1 MKIRNEGKRRVPP
14 DIRSGSGNRSFLIAG
29 AGLAAAAAALQAA
42 ARLVPGF
49 ADWYAHGIY
58 AGLAGVF
65 GRLFGLAPF
74 SVVELLLYLLLM
86 SAAGYLFCQIR
97 HPLRILSRAVFLAGL
112 LLFLYMAG
120 CGVNYQAA
128 AFSRYV
134 GIETGTYTVEELK
147 ALCAYLT
154 GQVNAWAPRGDE
166 TAESSGGSGTENSA
180 DGAEDS
186 ANGAED
192 SADGTEDSADGAE
205 DSADVAEDSAD
216 GAARSL
222 SAYRYQD
229 NRARWRAESVAAMQ
243 KAGEQFPVLAGFY
256 PEPKEVTVSWILSVQ
271 QLCGIYSPFTIEAN
285 YNGDMPDYNVPHTMC
300 HELSHLKGFM
310 REDEA
315 NFIGYLACTL
325 SDDPAFCYSGYLTGW
340 VYAGNALASV
350 DRAAYLE
357 LYGQLCAAARRDLQ
371 ENNAFWDRYEG
382 KVAEAANQWNDVY
395 LKMND
400 QPEGVRSYGRM
411 VDLML
416 AYRRIGR

>member
-74 SVVELLLYLLLM
+74 SVVELLLYLLLI

-128 AFSRYV
+128 AFSRYA

-154 GQVNAWAPRGDE
+154 GQVNAWAPHGDE
-166 TAESSGGSGTENSA
+166 TAESGGGSGTENSA

-186 ANGAED
+186 ANGA
-192 SADGTEDSADGAE
+192 
-205 DSADVAEDSAD
+205 
-216 GAARSL
+216 ARFS

-350 DRAAYLE
+350 DRAAYLA

-416 AYRRIGR
+416 AYRRMGR

>member
-74 SVVELLLYLLLM
+74 SVVELLLYLLLI

-128 AFSRYV
+128 AFSRYA

-154 GQVNAWAPRGDE
+154 GQVNAWAPHGDK
-166 TAESSGGSGTENSA
+166 TAESGGGSGTENSA

-186 ANGAED
+186 ANGA
-192 SADGTEDSADGAE
+192 
-205 DSADVAEDSAD
+205 
-216 GAARSL
+216 ARFS

-256 PEPKEVTVSWILSVQ
+256 PEPKEVAVSWILSVQ

-350 DRAAYLE
+350 DRAAYLA

-416 AYRRIGR
+416 AYRRMGR

>member
-74 SVVELLLYLLLM
+74 SVVELLLYLLLI

-97 HPLRILSRAVFLAGL
+97 RPLRILSRAVFLAGL

-128 AFSRYV
+128 AFSRYA

-154 GQVNAWAPRGDE
+154 GQVNAWAPHGDE
-166 TAESSGGSGTENSA
+166 TAESGGGSGTENSA

-186 ANGAED
+186 ANGA
-192 SADGTEDSADGAE
+192 
-205 DSADVAEDSAD
+205 
-216 GAARSL
+216 ARFS

-256 PEPKEVTVSWILSVQ
+256 PEPKEVAVSWILSVQ

-350 DRAAYLE
+350 DRAAYLA

-416 AYRRIGR
+416 AYRRMGR